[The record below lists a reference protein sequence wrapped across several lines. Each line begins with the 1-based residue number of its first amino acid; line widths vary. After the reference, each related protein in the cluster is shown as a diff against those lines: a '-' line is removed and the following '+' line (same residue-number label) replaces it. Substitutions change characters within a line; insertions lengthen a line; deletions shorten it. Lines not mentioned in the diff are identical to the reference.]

1 MIKEMQESNYQEEM
15 QIVKEFHRMII
26 GKHGA
31 FIRKVRDDTNTR
43 IEVPSE
49 NSDSNAILLTGK
61 RDNVLKARR
70 LIEEKVKELI
80 TIKEDYVEIPHQFH
94 SALIGKGGG
103 IIKQIRQDCGGV
115 IINFPPESAPSDK
128 ITLRGPVEEL
138 KKAKQELLK
147 LAEQKNDLSYSE
159 EIPAKSEYHRFLV
172 GKNGSRANYYRDTY
186 NVRIV
191 FPDSQN
197 TEANDLITI
206 VGRKEN
212 VQKARVELEK
222 EIKALEEEVS
232 QEISVDPKW
241 HKFFFVKKGELK
253 KKISDENCNVRI
265 NFPQDKSSS
274 QVTVKGPR
282 DAVASAIKQIQE
294 FVDEMENQVT
304 IEVNIERKHHPAIIG
319 QKGSNTTRISSE
331 FKVNIQFP
339 ARQNEEVEEHDPKQD
354 IFTITGLKENC
365 ENAKQALL
373 DLIPLEENF
382 NFPSKFHKDLL
393 ADKAEVLRKLINDYR
408 VQINV
413 PKREENAD
421 YVILTGTRDNLEQV
435 KVALAEKLEDL
446 EVKNYTVEITNVKG
460 EIIPQLRGRNGVEC
474 EKLQKKFQVKIYF
487 GQKGE
492 NDKIKIIGVQKNV
505 QDCEKFIRQ
514 KIEDE
519 ESKLSQEIEI
529 DQRVHSRM
537 IGAQGKALARL
548 TEKFKVEIKFQRNS
562 DLVIVKGRNMDQIED
577 ACDHLKNLEE
587 EYLQDLAER
596 EQYVHPSNRSENSN
610 GLADNSRGFVVKGAP
625 WEQVPDTNNMEDFP
639 TISTSVTNGQ
649 NGQKSMWGLKK

>member
-1 MIKEMQESNYQEEM
+1 MQESNYQEEM
-15 QIVKEFHRMII
+15 QIVKEFHRMIV

-31 FIRKVRDDTNTR
+31 FIRKVRDDTHTR
-43 IEVPSE
+43 IDLPGES
-49 NSDSNAILLTGK
+49 SDSNVIVITGK
-61 RDNVLKARR
+61 KENVQKARR

-80 TIKEDYVEIPHQFH
+80 NIKEDFVEIPQQFH
-94 SALIGKGGG
+94 SALIGKGGC

-115 IINFPPESAPSDK
+115 IINFPSESNPSDRINLK
-128 ITLRGPVEEL
+128 GTVEEL
-138 KKAKQELLK
+138 KKAKEELLK

-159 EIPAKSEYHRFLV
+159 EIPVKSEFHRFLV
-172 GKNGSRANYYRDTY
+172 GKNGSRANHFRDTY
-186 NVRIV
+186 NVRIA
-191 FPDSQN
+191 FPDSQA
-197 TEANDLITI
+197 TEACDQITLI
-206 VGRKEN
+206 GKKEN

-222 EIKALEEEVS
+222 EIKALEEEVT
-232 QEISVDPKW
+232 QEIDVDPKW

-265 NFPQDKSSS
+265 NFSQDKSSS

-282 DAVASAIKQIQE
+282 DAVASAIKQIKE
-294 FVDEMENQVT
+294 FVNEMENQVT

-319 QKGSNTTRISSE
+319 IKGSNTTRISTD

-339 ARQNEEVEEHDPKQD
+339 ARQSEDSDEHEPKQD

-365 ENAKQALL
+365 EKAKQALL
-373 DLIPLEENF
+373 DLIPVEENF
-382 NFPSKFHKDLL
+382 TFPSKFHKDLL

-421 YVILTGTRDNLEQV
+421 YVILSGIRENLDQV
-435 KVALAEKLEDL
+435 KTALSEKLADL
-446 EVKNYTVEITNVKG
+446 ELKNYTAEITNVKG
-460 EIIPQLRGRNGVEC
+460 EIIPQLRGRNGIEC
-474 EKLQKKFQVKIYF
+474 EKLQKKFQVKIFF

-492 NDKIKIIGVQKNV
+492 NDKIKIIGIQKNV
-505 QDCEKFIRQ
+505 QECEQFIRQ

-519 ESKLSQEIEI
+519 ESKLSEEIEL
-529 DQRVHSRM
+529 DQRIHSRI

-548 TEKFKVEIKFQRNS
+548 TDKYKVEIKFQRNS
-562 DLVIVKGRNMDQIED
+562 NVVMVKGRDMELIEE
-577 ACDHLKNLEE
+577 ACDQLKNLEE
-587 EYLQDLAER
+587 EYLQDLAEK
-596 EQYVHPSNRSENSN
+596 EQYIHPSNRTENQN
-610 GLADNSRGFVVKGAP
+610 GLVDNSRGFVVKGAP

-649 NGQKSMWGLKK
+649 NGLKSMWGLRK